1 MFAEA
6 ALQTLDD
13 VALSF
18 FYAGFDVAHQ
28 GHDQVLADH
37 QDQMDYFDQVQYRVH
52 QLVHPDDHQHQQ
64 DHDQVQNDLEW
75 YDRLNR
81 QDHDQ
86 VAKQEFD
93 QCVHLSMAPYYAV
106 PND

>member
-1 MFAEA
+1 VQDAR
-6 ALQTLDD
+6 
-13 VALSF
+13 
-18 FYAGFDVAHQ
+18 
-28 GHDQVLADH
+28 

-52 QLVHPDDHQHQQ
+52 QLVHPDGHQLQL
-64 DHDQVQNDLEW
+64 DHDQVQNDPEL

-86 VAKQEFD
+86 VVKQEFD
-93 QCVHLSMAPYYAV
+93 QCVHLLMAPYYEV

>member
-1 MFAEA
+1 
-6 ALQTLDD
+6 
-13 VALSF
+13 VP
-18 FYAGFDVAHQ
+18 
-28 GHDQVLADH
+28 ADH

-64 DHDQVQNDLEW
+64 DHDQVQNDLES
-75 YDRLNR
+75 YDHLNR

-93 QCVHLSMAPYYAV
+93 PYAHLLTAQCCEV